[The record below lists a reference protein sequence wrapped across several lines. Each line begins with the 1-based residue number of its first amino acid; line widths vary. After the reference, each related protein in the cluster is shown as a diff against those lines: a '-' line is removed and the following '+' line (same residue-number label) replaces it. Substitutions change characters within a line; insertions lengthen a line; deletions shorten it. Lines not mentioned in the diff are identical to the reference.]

1 MKEWILFISLAI
13 FPTIAHVI
21 FNYLLNLINPTTIS
35 MSMLLEPVGPSILAI
50 FIFKEYLGYMRIFGI
65 LIVLVGVYLFLK
77 IQKTEKT

>member
-1 MKEWILFISLAI
+1 
-13 FPTIAHVI
+13 
-21 FNYLLNLINPTTIS
+21 